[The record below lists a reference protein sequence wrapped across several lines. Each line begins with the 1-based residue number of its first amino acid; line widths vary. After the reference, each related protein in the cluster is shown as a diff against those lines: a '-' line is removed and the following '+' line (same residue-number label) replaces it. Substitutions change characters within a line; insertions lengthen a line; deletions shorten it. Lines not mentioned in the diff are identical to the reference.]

1 MRQVLLGIV
10 KVDLPKYVELEQEM
24 SAIFTNPDK
33 HTWRE
38 G

>member
-10 KVDLPKYVELEQEM
+10 KLDLPNYVELEQEM